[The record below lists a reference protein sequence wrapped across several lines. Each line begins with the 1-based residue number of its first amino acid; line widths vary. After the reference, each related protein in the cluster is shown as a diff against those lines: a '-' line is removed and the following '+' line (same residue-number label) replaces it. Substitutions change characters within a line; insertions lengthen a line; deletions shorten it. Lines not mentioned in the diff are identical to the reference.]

1 MGRKALKR
9 LRKKR
14 RTIKLRKAPAQASP
28 PVPPVDLVRFMM
40 ANNSASNNI
49 AQNNHEELL
58 MMRMASEKKNQEM
71 ESYKRQID
79 MELQKQKD
87 IISERARLDKEN
99 KNMLSELKKQI
110 ESDKFMEDATREN
123 NDVKNKLEL
132 QNVKHEH
139 KMNIQTQKNEV
150 TEQEIQRQKELNKK
164 QEENVKLKR
173 ELEIIKQ
180 KNNELN
186 NQIKNNDLYNNNL
199 QLKDEI
205 KRLKSENEAYDE
217 LIKTDEFVKSADNH
231 KKYILELEKQKFDS
245 ELKDQVYKKRRE
257 VLLNYANIPEISEEQ
272 WTAMQNKLKESI
284 QSSIVK
290 EMEFKKQQEEFN
302 KKEDETNHYK
312 ELLDQQT
319 KKMHEAEIEKVRAE
333 KKIEKMKNKSELAD
347 EMKEAIEYEATQRMD
362 IEEINKKTD
371 LAKKAMEVYQE
382 SLAVN
387 AQNKYIKDNG
397 LKNAKV
403 LAEMKQ
409 KIVETEYSNNAI
421 KEYSDLLD
429 QLQKAEA
436 TNSVAA
442 KMYNFT
448 DKFTDYRTSVPAAK
462 ILIEQMGYYNNS
474 FDKRRNLVDSLEA
487 RIAQN
492 PNVWSYMVKK
502 YNQLEDVRNH
512 YSFQTLPY
520 LTEIINNMDQTIN
533 EFKEN
538 NWALS

>member
-14 RTIKLRKAPAQASP
+14 RTIKLRKAPAQAS
-28 PVPPVDLVRFMM
+28 PPVDLVRFMM

-257 VLLNYANIPEISEEQ
+257 VLLNYANIPEISEKQ
-272 WTAMQNKLKESI
+272 WTEMQNKLKESI

-302 KKEDETNHYK
+302 KKEAETNHYK

-333 KKIEKMKNKSELAD
+333 KRLEKINNKSELAD

-382 SLAVN
+382 SLVVN

-397 LKNAKV
+397 LKNAKE

-436 TNSVAA
+436 ANSVTA

-448 DKFTDYRTSVPAAK
+448 DKFTDYRTGVPAAK
-462 ILIEQMGYYNNS
+462 ILIEQMGYYKNS

-492 PNVWSYMVKK
+492 PNVWSYMVK
-502 YNQLEDVRNH
+502 NHNELEDVRNH

-520 LTEIINNMDQTIN
+520 LTEIINNMDKTIN

>member
-14 RTIKLRKAPAQASP
+14 RTIKLRKAPAQAS
-28 PVPPVDLVRFMM
+28 PPVDLVRFMM

-257 VLLNYANIPEISEEQ
+257 VLLNYANIPEISEKQ
-272 WTAMQNKLKESI
+272 WTEMQNKLKQSI
-284 QSSIVK
+284 QSSIVQ

-302 KKEDETNHYK
+302 KKEAETNHYK

-333 KKIEKMKNKSELAD
+333 KRLEKINNKSELAD

-382 SLAVN
+382 SLVVN

-397 LKNAKV
+397 LKNAKE

-448 DKFTDYRTSVPAAK
+448 DKFTDYRTGVPAAK
-462 ILIEQMGYYNNS
+462 ILIEQMGYYKNS
-474 FDKRRNLVDSLEA
+474 FENRRKLVDSLEA

-520 LTEIINNMDQTIN
+520 LTEIINNMDKTIN

>member
-14 RTIKLRKAPAQASP
+14 RTIKLRKAPAQAS
-28 PVPPVDLVRFMM
+28 PPVDLVRFMM

-257 VLLNYANIPEISEEQ
+257 VLLNYANIPEISEKQ
-272 WTAMQNKLKESI
+272 WTEMQNKLKQSI
-284 QSSIVK
+284 QSSIVQ

-302 KKEDETNHYK
+302 KKEAETNHYK

-333 KKIEKMKNKSELAD
+333 KRLEKINNKSELAD

-382 SLAVN
+382 SLVVN

-397 LKNAKV
+397 LKNAKE

-448 DKFTDYRTSVPAAK
+448 DNFTDYRTGVPAAK
-462 ILIEQMGYYNNS
+462 ILIEQMGYYKNS
-474 FDKRRNLVDSLEA
+474 FENRRKLVDSLEA

-502 YNQLEDVRNH
+502 HNELEDVRNH

-520 LTEIINNMDQTIN
+520 LTEIINNMDKTIN

>member
-14 RTIKLRKAPAQASP
+14 RTIKLRKAPAQAS
-28 PVPPVDLVRFMM
+28 PPVDLVRFMM

-180 KNNELN
+180 KNSELN

-199 QLKDEI
+199 QLEDEI

-257 VLLNYANIPEISEEQ
+257 VLLNYANIPEISEKQ
-272 WTAMQNKLKESI
+272 WTEMQNKLKQSI
-284 QSSIVK
+284 QSSIVQ

-302 KKEDETNHYK
+302 KKEAETNHYK

-333 KKIEKMKNKSELAD
+333 KRLEKMNNKSVLAD
-347 EMKEAIEYEATQRMD
+347 EMKEALEYEATQRMD

-371 LAKKAMEVYQE
+371 LAKRAMEVYQE
-382 SLAVN
+382 SLVVN

-397 LKNAKV
+397 LKNAKE

-448 DKFTDYRTSVPAAK
+448 DNFTDYRTGVPAAK
-462 ILIEQMGYYNNS
+462 ILIEQMGYYKNS

-492 PNVWSYMVKK
+492 PNVWSYMVK
-502 YNQLEDVRNH
+502 NHNELEDVRNH

-520 LTEIINNMDQTIN
+520 LTEIINNMDKTIN

>member
-14 RTIKLRKAPAQASP
+14 RTIKLRKAPAQAS
-28 PVPPVDLVRFMM
+28 PPVDLVRFMM

-257 VLLNYANIPEISEEQ
+257 VLLNYANIPEISEKQ
-272 WTAMQNKLKESI
+272 WTEMQNKLKESI

-302 KKEDETNHYK
+302 KKEAETNHYK

-333 KKIEKMKNKSELAD
+333 KRLEKMNNKSELAD

-382 SLAVN
+382 SLVVN

-397 LKNAKV
+397 LKNAKE

-448 DKFTDYRTSVPAAK
+448 DKFTDYRTGVPAAK
-462 ILIEQMGYYNNS
+462 ILIEQMGYYKNS
-474 FDKRRNLVDSLEA
+474 FENRRNLVDSLEA

-502 YNQLEDVRNH
+502 HNELEDVRNH

-520 LTEIINNMDQTIN
+520 LTEIINNMDKTIN

>member
-180 KNNELN
+180 KNSELN

-257 VLLNYANIPEISEEQ
+257 VLLNYANIPEISEKQ
-272 WTAMQNKLKESI
+272 WTEMQNKLKESI

-302 KKEDETNHYK
+302 KKEAETNHYK

-333 KKIEKMKNKSELAD
+333 KRLEKINNKSELAD

-382 SLAVN
+382 SLVVN

-397 LKNAKV
+397 LKNAKE

-448 DKFTDYRTSVPAAK
+448 DNFTDYRTGVPAAK
-462 ILIEQMGYYNNS
+462 ILIEQMGYYKNS
-474 FDKRRNLVDSLEA
+474 FENRRKLVDSLEA

-502 YNQLEDVRNH
+502 HNELEDVRNH

-520 LTEIINNMDQTIN
+520 LTEIINNMDKTIN

>member
-14 RTIKLRKAPAQASP
+14 RTIKLRKAPAQAS
-28 PVPPVDLVRFMM
+28 PPVDLVRFMM

-199 QLKDEI
+199 QLEDEI

-257 VLLNYANIPEISEEQ
+257 VLLNYANIPEISEKQ
-272 WTAMQNKLKESI
+272 WTEMQNKLKQSI
-284 QSSIVK
+284 QSSIVQ

-302 KKEDETNHYK
+302 KKEAETNHYK

-333 KKIEKMKNKSELAD
+333 KRLEKINNKSELAD

-371 LAKKAMEVYQE
+371 LAKRAMEVYQE
-382 SLAVN
+382 SLVVN

-397 LKNAKV
+397 LKNAKE

-448 DKFTDYRTSVPAAK
+448 DNFTDYRTGVPAAK
-462 ILIEQMGYYNNS
+462 ILIEQMGYYKNS

-492 PNVWSYMVKK
+492 PNVWSYMVK
-502 YNQLEDVRNH
+502 NHNELEDVRNH

-520 LTEIINNMDQTIN
+520 LTEIINNMDKTIN

>member
-14 RTIKLRKAPAQASP
+14 RTIKLRKAPAQAS
-28 PVPPVDLVRFMM
+28 PPVDLVRFMM

-180 KNNELN
+180 KNSELN

-199 QLKDEI
+199 QLEDEI

-257 VLLNYANIPEISEEQ
+257 VLLNYANIPEISEKQ
-272 WTAMQNKLKESI
+272 WTEMQNKLKQSI

-302 KKEDETNHYK
+302 KKEAETNHYK
-312 ELLDQQT
+312 ELLEQQT

-333 KKIEKMKNKSELAD
+333 KRLEKINNKSALAD

-371 LAKKAMEVYQE
+371 LAKRAMEVYQE
-382 SLAVN
+382 SLVVN

-397 LKNAKV
+397 LKNAKE

-436 TNSVAA
+436 ANSVTA

-448 DKFTDYRTSVPAAK
+448 DKFTDYRTGVPAAK
-462 ILIEQMGYYNNS
+462 ILIEQMGYYKNS

-492 PNVWSYMVKK
+492 PNVWSYMVK
-502 YNQLEDVRNH
+502 NHNELEDVRNH

-520 LTEIINNMDQTIN
+520 LTEIINNMDKTIN

>member
-14 RTIKLRKAPAQASP
+14 RTIKLRKAPAQAS
-28 PVPPVDLVRFMM
+28 PPVDLVRFMM

-257 VLLNYANIPEISEEQ
+257 VLLNYANIPEISEKQ
-272 WTAMQNKLKESI
+272 WTEMQNKLKESI

-302 KKEDETNHYK
+302 KKEAETNHYK

-333 KKIEKMKNKSELAD
+333 KRLEKINNKSELAD

-382 SLAVN
+382 SLVVN

-397 LKNAKV
+397 LKNAKE

-448 DKFTDYRTSVPAAK
+448 DKFTDYRTGVPAAK
-462 ILIEQMGYYNNS
+462 ILIEQMGYYKNS

-492 PNVWSYMVKK
+492 PNVWSYMVK
-502 YNQLEDVRNH
+502 NHNELEDVRNH

-520 LTEIINNMDQTIN
+520 LTEIINNMDKTIN

>member
-14 RTIKLRKAPAQASP
+14 RTIKLRKAPAQAS
-28 PVPPVDLVRFMM
+28 PPVDLVRFMM

-180 KNNELN
+180 KNSELN

-199 QLKDEI
+199 QLEDEI

-257 VLLNYANIPEISEEQ
+257 VLLNYANIPEISEKQ
-272 WTAMQNKLKESI
+272 WTEMQNKLKESI

-302 KKEDETNHYK
+302 KKEAETNHYK

-333 KKIEKMKNKSELAD
+333 KRLEKINNKSELAD

-382 SLAVN
+382 SLVVN

-397 LKNAKV
+397 LKNAKE

-448 DKFTDYRTSVPAAK
+448 DNFTDYRTGVPAAK
-462 ILIEQMGYYNNS
+462 TLIEQMGYYKNS
-474 FDKRRNLVDSLEA
+474 FENKRKLVDSLEA

-492 PNVWSYMVKK
+492 PNVWSYMVK
-502 YNQLEDVRNH
+502 NHNELEDVRNH

-520 LTEIINNMDQTIN
+520 LTEIINNMDKTIN

>member
-14 RTIKLRKAPAQASP
+14 RTIKLRKAPAQAS
-28 PVPPVDLVRFMM
+28 PPVDLVRFMM

-257 VLLNYANIPEISEEQ
+257 VLLNYANIPEISEKQ

-302 KKEDETNHYK
+302 KKEAETNHYK

-371 LAKKAMEVYQE
+371 LAKRAMEVYQE
-382 SLAVN
+382 SLVVN

-397 LKNAKV
+397 LKNAKE

-436 TNSVAA
+436 ANSVTA

-492 PNVWSYMVKK
+492 PNVWSYMVK
-502 YNQLEDVRNH
+502 NHNELEDVRNH

-520 LTEIINNMDQTIN
+520 LTEIINNMDKTIN

>member
-14 RTIKLRKAPAQASP
+14 RTIKLRKAPAQAS
-28 PVPPVDLVRFMM
+28 PPVDLVRFMM

-180 KNNELN
+180 KNSELN

-257 VLLNYANIPEISEEQ
+257 VLLNYANIPEISEKQ
-272 WTAMQNKLKESI
+272 WTEMQNKLKQSI

-302 KKEDETNHYK
+302 KKEAETNHYK

-333 KKIEKMKNKSELAD
+333 KRLEKINNKSELAD

-382 SLAVN
+382 SLVVN

-397 LKNAKV
+397 LKNAKE

-448 DKFTDYRTSVPAAK
+448 DKFTDYRTGVPAAK
-462 ILIEQMGYYNNS
+462 ILIEQMGYYKNS

-492 PNVWSYMVKK
+492 PNVWSYMVK
-502 YNQLEDVRNH
+502 NHNELEDVRNH

-520 LTEIINNMDQTIN
+520 LTEIINNMDKTIN

>member
-14 RTIKLRKAPAQASP
+14 RTIKLRKAPAQAS
-28 PVPPVDLVRFMM
+28 PPVDLVRFMM

-180 KNNELN
+180 KNSELN

-199 QLKDEI
+199 QLEDEI

-257 VLLNYANIPEISEEQ
+257 VLLNYANIPEISEKQ
-272 WTAMQNKLKESI
+272 WTEMQNKLKQSI

-302 KKEDETNHYK
+302 KKEAETNHYK

-333 KKIEKMKNKSELAD
+333 KRLEKINNKSELAD

-382 SLAVN
+382 SLVVN

-397 LKNAKV
+397 LKNAKE

-448 DKFTDYRTSVPAAK
+448 DNFTDYRTGVPAAK
-462 ILIEQMGYYNNS
+462 ILIEQMGYYKNS
-474 FDKRRNLVDSLEA
+474 FENKRKLVDSLEA

-492 PNVWSYMVKK
+492 PNVWSYMVK
-502 YNQLEDVRNH
+502 NHNELEDVRNH

-533 EFKEN
+533 EFKAS
-538 NWALS
+538 NWPLS

>member
-14 RTIKLRKAPAQASP
+14 RTIKLRKAPAQAS
-28 PVPPVDLVRFMM
+28 PPVDLVRFMM

-199 QLKDEI
+199 QLEDEI

-257 VLLNYANIPEISEEQ
+257 VLLNYANIPEISEKQ
-272 WTAMQNKLKESI
+272 WTEMQNKLKESI

-302 KKEDETNHYK
+302 KKEAETNHYK

-333 KKIEKMKNKSELAD
+333 KRLEKINNKSALAD

-382 SLAVN
+382 SLVVN

-397 LKNAKV
+397 LKNAKE

-448 DKFTDYRTSVPAAK
+448 DNFTDYRTGVPAAK
-462 ILIEQMGYYNNS
+462 ILIEQMGYYKNS

-502 YNQLEDVRNH
+502 HNELEDVRNH

-520 LTEIINNMDQTIN
+520 LTEIINNMDKTIN

>member
-14 RTIKLRKAPAQASP
+14 RTIKLRKAPAQAS
-28 PVPPVDLVRFMM
+28 PPVDLVRFMM

-180 KNNELN
+180 KNSELN

-257 VLLNYANIPEISEEQ
+257 VLLNYANIPEISEKQ
-272 WTAMQNKLKESI
+272 WTEMQNKLKQSI
-284 QSSIVK
+284 QSSIVQ

-302 KKEDETNHYK
+302 KKEAETNHYK
-312 ELLDQQT
+312 ELLEQQT

-333 KKIEKMKNKSELAD
+333 KRLEKINNKSELAD

-382 SLAVN
+382 SLVVN

-397 LKNAKV
+397 LKNAKE

-448 DKFTDYRTSVPAAK
+448 DKFTDYRTGVPAAK
-462 ILIEQMGYYNNS
+462 ILIEQMGYYKNS

-492 PNVWSYMVKK
+492 PNVWSYMVK
-502 YNQLEDVRNH
+502 NHNELEDVRNH

-520 LTEIINNMDQTIN
+520 LTEIINNMDKTIN

>member
-14 RTIKLRKAPAQASP
+14 RTIKLRKAPAQAS
-28 PVPPVDLVRFMM
+28 PPVDLVRFMM

-180 KNNELN
+180 KNSELN

-257 VLLNYANIPEISEEQ
+257 VLLNYANIPEISEKQ
-272 WTAMQNKLKESI
+272 WTEMQNKLKESI

-302 KKEDETNHYK
+302 KKEAETNHYK

-333 KKIEKMKNKSELAD
+333 KRIEKMKNKSELAD

-382 SLAVN
+382 SLVVN

-397 LKNAKV
+397 LKNAKE

-436 TNSVAA
+436 ANSVAA

-448 DKFTDYRTSVPAAK
+448 DKFTDYRTGVPAAK
-462 ILIEQMGYYNNS
+462 ILIEQMGYYKNS
-474 FDKRRNLVDSLEA
+474 FENRRNLVDSLEA

-502 YNQLEDVRNH
+502 HNELEDVRNH

-520 LTEIINNMDQTIN
+520 LTEIINNMDKTIN

>member
-14 RTIKLRKAPAQASP
+14 RTIKLRKAPAQAS
-28 PVPPVDLVRFMM
+28 PPVDLVRFMM

-199 QLKDEI
+199 QLEDEI

-257 VLLNYANIPEISEEQ
+257 VLLNYANIPEISEKQ
-272 WTAMQNKLKESI
+272 WTEMQNKLKESI

-302 KKEDETNHYK
+302 KKEAETNHYK

-333 KKIEKMKNKSELAD
+333 KRLEKINNKSELAD

-382 SLAVN
+382 SLVVN

-397 LKNAKV
+397 LKNAKE

-436 TNSVAA
+436 ANSVAA

-502 YNQLEDVRNH
+502 HNELEDVRNH

-520 LTEIINNMDQTIN
+520 LTEIINNMDKTIN

>member
-14 RTIKLRKAPAQASP
+14 RTIKLRKAPAQAS
-28 PVPPVDLVRFMM
+28 PPVDLVRFMM

-180 KNNELN
+180 KNSELN

-199 QLKDEI
+199 QLEDEI

-257 VLLNYANIPEISEEQ
+257 VLLNYANIPEISEKQ
-272 WTAMQNKLKESI
+272 WTEMQNKLKESI

-302 KKEDETNHYK
+302 KKEAETNHYK

-333 KKIEKMKNKSELAD
+333 KRLEKMNNKSELAD

-382 SLAVN
+382 SLVVN

-397 LKNAKV
+397 LKNAKE

-462 ILIEQMGYYNNS
+462 ILIEQMGYYKNS

-492 PNVWSYMVKK
+492 PNVWSYMVK
-502 YNQLEDVRNH
+502 NHNELEDVRNH

-520 LTEIINNMDQTIN
+520 LTEIINNMDKTIN

>member
-14 RTIKLRKAPAQASP
+14 RTIKLRKAPAQAS
-28 PVPPVDLVRFMM
+28 PPVDLVRFMM

-199 QLKDEI
+199 QLEDEI

-257 VLLNYANIPEISEEQ
+257 VLLNYANIPEISEKQ

-302 KKEDETNHYK
+302 KKEAETNHYK

-333 KKIEKMKNKSELAD
+333 KRLEKINNKSELAD
-347 EMKEAIEYEATQRMD
+347 EMKEALEYEATQRMD

-382 SLAVN
+382 SLVVN

-397 LKNAKV
+397 LKNAKE

-448 DKFTDYRTSVPAAK
+448 DNFTDYRTGVPAAK
-462 ILIEQMGYYNNS
+462 ILIEQMGYYKNS
-474 FDKRRNLVDSLEA
+474 FENRRNLVDSLEA

-502 YNQLEDVRNH
+502 DNELEDVRNH

>member
-14 RTIKLRKAPAQASP
+14 RTIKLRKAPAQAS
-28 PVPPVDLVRFMM
+28 PPVDLVRFMM

-186 NQIKNNDLYNNNL
+186 NQIKKNDLYNNNL

-217 LIKTDEFVKSADNH
+217 LIETDEFVKSADNH

-257 VLLNYANIPEISEEQ
+257 VLLNYANIPEISEKQ
-272 WTAMQNKLKESI
+272 WTEMQNKLKESI

-302 KKEDETNHYK
+302 KKEAETNHYK

-333 KKIEKMKNKSELAD
+333 KRLEKINNKSELAD

-382 SLAVN
+382 SLVVN

-397 LKNAKV
+397 LKNAKE

-448 DKFTDYRTSVPAAK
+448 DNFTDYRTGVPAAK
-462 ILIEQMGYYNNS
+462 ILIEQMGYYKNS
-474 FDKRRNLVDSLEA
+474 FENRRKLVDSLEA

-492 PNVWSYMVKK
+492 PNVWSYMVK
-502 YNQLEDVRNH
+502 NHNELEDVRNH

-520 LTEIINNMDQTIN
+520 LTEIINNMDKTIN

>member
-14 RTIKLRKAPAQASP
+14 RTIKLRKAPAQAS
-28 PVPPVDLVRFMM
+28 PPVDLVRFMM

-180 KNNELN
+180 KNSELN

-257 VLLNYANIPEISEEQ
+257 VLLNYANIPEISEKQ
-272 WTAMQNKLKESI
+272 WTEMQNKLKESI
-284 QSSIVK
+284 QSSIVQ

-302 KKEDETNHYK
+302 KKEAETNHYK

-333 KKIEKMKNKSELAD
+333 KRLEKINNKSELAD

-382 SLAVN
+382 SLVVN

-397 LKNAKV
+397 LKNAKE

-448 DKFTDYRTSVPAAK
+448 DKFTDYRTGVPAAK
-462 ILIEQMGYYNNS
+462 ILIEQMGYYKNS
-474 FDKRRNLVDSLEA
+474 FENRRKLVDSLEA

-492 PNVWSYMVKK
+492 PNVWSYMVK
-502 YNQLEDVRNH
+502 NHNELEDVRNH

-520 LTEIINNMDQTIN
+520 LTEIINNMDKTIN

>member
-14 RTIKLRKAPAQASP
+14 RTIKLRKAPAQAS
-28 PVPPVDLVRFMM
+28 PPVDLVRFMM

-180 KNNELN
+180 KNSELN

-257 VLLNYANIPEISEEQ
+257 VLLNYANIPEISEKQ

-302 KKEDETNHYK
+302 KKEAETNHYK

-333 KKIEKMKNKSELAD
+333 KRLEKINNKSELAD

-382 SLAVN
+382 SLVVN

-397 LKNAKV
+397 LKNAKE

-448 DKFTDYRTSVPAAK
+448 DKFTDYRTGVPAAK
-462 ILIEQMGYYNNS
+462 ILIEQMGYYKNS

-502 YNQLEDVRNH
+502 HNELEDVRNH

-520 LTEIINNMDQTIN
+520 LTEIINNMDKTIN

>member
-14 RTIKLRKAPAQASP
+14 RTIKLRKAPAQAS
-28 PVPPVDLVRFMM
+28 PPVDLVRFMM

-257 VLLNYANIPEISEEQ
+257 VLLNYANIPEISEKQ
-272 WTAMQNKLKESI
+272 WTEMQNKLKESI

-302 KKEDETNHYK
+302 KKEAETNHYK

-333 KKIEKMKNKSELAD
+333 KRLEKINNKSELAD

-382 SLAVN
+382 SLVVN

-397 LKNAKV
+397 LKNAKE

-448 DKFTDYRTSVPAAK
+448 DKFTDYRTGVPAAK
-462 ILIEQMGYYNNS
+462 ILIEQMGYYKNS
-474 FDKRRNLVDSLEA
+474 FENKRKLVDSLEA

-502 YNQLEDVRNH
+502 YNELEDVRNH

>member
-14 RTIKLRKAPAQASP
+14 RTIKLRKAPAQAS
-28 PVPPVDLVRFMM
+28 PPVDLVRFMM

-180 KNNELN
+180 KNSELN

-199 QLKDEI
+199 QLEDEI

-217 LIKTDEFVKSADNH
+217 LIKTDEFVKSANNH

-257 VLLNYANIPEISEEQ
+257 VLLNYANIPEISEKQ
-272 WTAMQNKLKESI
+272 WTEMQNKLKESI
-284 QSSIVK
+284 QSSIVQ

-302 KKEDETNHYK
+302 KKEAETNHYK

-333 KKIEKMKNKSELAD
+333 KRLEKINNKSELAD

-382 SLAVN
+382 SLVVN

-397 LKNAKV
+397 LKNAKE

-448 DKFTDYRTSVPAAK
+448 DNFTDYRTGVPAAK
-462 ILIEQMGYYNNS
+462 ILIEQMGYYKNS

-520 LTEIINNMDQTIN
+520 LTEIINNMDKTIN

>member
-14 RTIKLRKAPAQASP
+14 RTIKLRKAPAQAS
-28 PVPPVDLVRFMM
+28 PPVDLVRFMM

-180 KNNELN
+180 KNSELN

-257 VLLNYANIPEISEEQ
+257 VLLNYANIPEISEKQ
-272 WTAMQNKLKESI
+272 WTAMQNKLKQSI

-302 KKEDETNHYK
+302 KKEAETNHYK

-333 KKIEKMKNKSELAD
+333 KRLEKINNKSELAD

-382 SLAVN
+382 SLVVN

-397 LKNAKV
+397 LKNAKE

-448 DKFTDYRTSVPAAK
+448 DNFTDYRTGVPAAK
-462 ILIEQMGYYNNS
+462 ILIEQMGYYKNS

-492 PNVWSYMVKK
+492 PNVWSYMVK
-502 YNQLEDVRNH
+502 NHNELEDVRNH

-520 LTEIINNMDQTIN
+520 LTEIINNMDKTIN

>member
-14 RTIKLRKAPAQASP
+14 RTIKLRKAPAQAS
-28 PVPPVDLVRFMM
+28 PPVDLVRFMM

-186 NQIKNNDLYNNNL
+186 NQIKKNDLYNNNL
-199 QLKDEI
+199 QLEDEI

-257 VLLNYANIPEISEEQ
+257 VLLNYANIPEISEKQ
-272 WTAMQNKLKESI
+272 WTEMQNKLKESM

-302 KKEDETNHYK
+302 KKEAETNHYK

-333 KKIEKMKNKSELAD
+333 KRLEKINNKSELAD

-371 LAKKAMEVYQE
+371 LAKRAMEVYQE
-382 SLAVN
+382 SLVVN

-397 LKNAKV
+397 LKNAKE

-448 DKFTDYRTSVPAAK
+448 DNFTDYRTGVPAAK

-492 PNVWSYMVKK
+492 PNVWSYMVK
-502 YNQLEDVRNH
+502 NHNELEDVRNH

>member
-14 RTIKLRKAPAQASP
+14 RTIKLRKAPAQAS
-28 PVPPVDLVRFMM
+28 PPVDLVRFMM

-257 VLLNYANIPEISEEQ
+257 VLLNYANIPEISEKQ
-272 WTAMQNKLKESI
+272 WTEMQNKLKQSI
-284 QSSIVK
+284 QSSIVQ

-302 KKEDETNHYK
+302 KKEAETNHYK

-382 SLAVN
+382 SLVVN

-397 LKNAKV
+397 LKNAKE

-448 DKFTDYRTSVPAAK
+448 DKFTDYRTGVPAAK
-462 ILIEQMGYYNNS
+462 ILIEQMGYYKNS
-474 FDKRRNLVDSLEA
+474 FENRRKLVDSLEA

-502 YNQLEDVRNH
+502 HNELEDVRNH

-520 LTEIINNMDQTIN
+520 LTEIINNMDKTIN

>member
-14 RTIKLRKAPAQASP
+14 RTIKLRKAPAQAS
-28 PVPPVDLVRFMM
+28 PPVDLVRFMM

-199 QLKDEI
+199 QLEDEI

-257 VLLNYANIPEISEEQ
+257 VLLNYANIPEISEKQ
-272 WTAMQNKLKESI
+272 WTEMQNKLKESI

-302 KKEDETNHYK
+302 KKEAETNHYK

-333 KKIEKMKNKSELAD
+333 KRLEKINNKSELAD

-382 SLAVN
+382 SLVVN

-397 LKNAKV
+397 LKNAKE

-448 DKFTDYRTSVPAAK
+448 DNFTDYRTGVPAAK
-462 ILIEQMGYYNNS
+462 ILIEQMGYYKNS
-474 FDKRRNLVDSLEA
+474 FENRRNLVDSLEA

-492 PNVWSYMVKK
+492 PNVWSYMVK
-502 YNQLEDVRNH
+502 NHNELEDVRNH

>member
-14 RTIKLRKAPAQASP
+14 RTIKLRKAPAQAS
-28 PVPPVDLVRFMM
+28 PPVDLVRFMM

-180 KNNELN
+180 KNSELN

-257 VLLNYANIPEISEEQ
+257 VLLNYANIPEISEKQ
-272 WTAMQNKLKESI
+272 WTEMQNKLKESI
-284 QSSIVK
+284 QSSIVQ

-302 KKEDETNHYK
+302 KKEAETNHYK

-333 KKIEKMKNKSELAD
+333 KRLEKINNKSELAD

-371 LAKKAMEVYQE
+371 LAKRAMEVYQE
-382 SLAVN
+382 SLVVN

-397 LKNAKV
+397 LKNAKE

-448 DKFTDYRTSVPAAK
+448 DNFTDYRTGVPAAK
-462 ILIEQMGYYNNS
+462 ILIEQMGYYKNS
-474 FDKRRNLVDSLEA
+474 FENRRNLVDSLEA

-502 YNQLEDVRNH
+502 HNELEDVRNH

-520 LTEIINNMDQTIN
+520 LTEIINNMDKTIN

>member
-14 RTIKLRKAPAQASP
+14 RTIKLRKAPAQAS
-28 PVPPVDLVRFMM
+28 PPVDLVRFMM

-180 KNNELN
+180 KNSELN

-257 VLLNYANIPEISEEQ
+257 VLLNYANIPEISEKQ
-272 WTAMQNKLKESI
+272 WTEMQNKLKQSI

-302 KKEDETNHYK
+302 KKEAETNHYK

-333 KKIEKMKNKSELAD
+333 KRLEKINNKSELAD

-382 SLAVN
+382 SLVVN

-397 LKNAKV
+397 LKNAKE

-436 TNSVAA
+436 ANSVAA

-448 DKFTDYRTSVPAAK
+448 DKFTDYRTGVPAAK
-462 ILIEQMGYYNNS
+462 ILIEQMGYYKNS
-474 FDKRRNLVDSLEA
+474 FENRRNLVDSLEA

-502 YNQLEDVRNH
+502 HNELEDVRNH

-520 LTEIINNMDQTIN
+520 LTEIINNMDKTIN

>member
-99 KNMLSELKKQI
+99 KNKLSELKKQI

-217 LIKTDEFVKSADNH
+217 LIETDEFVKSADNH

-257 VLLNYANIPEISEEQ
+257 VLLNYANIPEISEKQ
-272 WTAMQNKLKESI
+272 WTAMQNKLKQSI

-302 KKEDETNHYK
+302 KKEAETNHYK
-312 ELLDQQT
+312 ELLEQQT

-333 KKIEKMKNKSELAD
+333 KRLEKMNNKSVLAD
-347 EMKEAIEYEATQRMD
+347 EMKEALEYEATQRMD
-362 IEEINKKTD
+362 IDEINKKND

-382 SLAVN
+382 SLVVN

-397 LKNAKV
+397 LKNAKE

-448 DKFTDYRTSVPAAK
+448 DNFTDYRTGVPAAK
-462 ILIEQMGYYNNS
+462 ILIEQMGYYKNS
-474 FDKRRNLVDSLEA
+474 FENKRKLVDSLEA

-492 PNVWSYMVKK
+492 PNVWSYMVK
-502 YNQLEDVRNH
+502 NHNELEDVRNH

-533 EFKEN
+533 EFKAS
-538 NWALS
+538 NWPLS

>member
-14 RTIKLRKAPAQASP
+14 RTIKLRKAPAQAS
-28 PVPPVDLVRFMM
+28 PPVDLVRFMM

-180 KNNELN
+180 KNSELN

-257 VLLNYANIPEISEEQ
+257 VLLNYANIPEISEKQ
-272 WTAMQNKLKESI
+272 WTEMQNKLKQSI
-284 QSSIVK
+284 QSSIVQ

-302 KKEDETNHYK
+302 KKEAETNHYK

-333 KKIEKMKNKSELAD
+333 KRLEKINNKSELAD

-382 SLAVN
+382 SLVVN

-397 LKNAKV
+397 LKNAKE

-448 DKFTDYRTSVPAAK
+448 DKFTDYRTGVPAAK
-462 ILIEQMGYYNNS
+462 ILIEQMGYYKNS
-474 FDKRRNLVDSLEA
+474 FENRRKLVDSLEA

-502 YNQLEDVRNH
+502 YNELEDVRNH

>member
-14 RTIKLRKAPAQASP
+14 RTIKLRKAPAQAS
-28 PVPPVDLVRFMM
+28 PPVDLVRFMM

-199 QLKDEI
+199 QLEDEI

-257 VLLNYANIPEISEEQ
+257 VLLNYANIPEISEKQ

-302 KKEDETNHYK
+302 KKEAETNHYK

-333 KKIEKMKNKSELAD
+333 KRLEKINNKSELAD

-382 SLAVN
+382 SLVVN

-397 LKNAKV
+397 LKNAKE

-448 DKFTDYRTSVPAAK
+448 DNFTDYRTGVPAAK
-462 ILIEQMGYYNNS
+462 TLIEQMGYYKNS
-474 FDKRRNLVDSLEA
+474 FENRRNLVDSLEA

-492 PNVWSYMVKK
+492 PNVWSYMVK
-502 YNQLEDVRNH
+502 NHNELEDVRNH

>member
-14 RTIKLRKAPAQASP
+14 RTIKLRKAPAQAS
-28 PVPPVDLVRFMM
+28 PPVDLVRFMM

-257 VLLNYANIPEISEEQ
+257 VLLNYANIPEISEKQ
-272 WTAMQNKLKESI
+272 WTEMQNKLKESI

-302 KKEDETNHYK
+302 KKEAETNHYK

-333 KKIEKMKNKSELAD
+333 KRLEKINNKSELAD

-371 LAKKAMEVYQE
+371 LAKRAMEVYQE
-382 SLAVN
+382 SLVVN

-397 LKNAKV
+397 LKNAKE

-448 DKFTDYRTSVPAAK
+448 DNFTDYRTGVPAAK

>member
-14 RTIKLRKAPAQASP
+14 RTIKLRKAPAQAS
-28 PVPPVDLVRFMM
+28 PPVDLVRFMM

-180 KNNELN
+180 KNSELN

-257 VLLNYANIPEISEEQ
+257 VLLNYANIPEISEKQ
-272 WTAMQNKLKESI
+272 WTEMQNKLKESI

-302 KKEDETNHYK
+302 KKEAETNHYK

-371 LAKKAMEVYQE
+371 LAKRAMEVYQE
-382 SLAVN
+382 SLVVN

-397 LKNAKV
+397 LKNAKE

-448 DKFTDYRTSVPAAK
+448 DKFTDYRTGVPAAK

-492 PNVWSYMVKK
+492 PNVWSYMVK
-502 YNQLEDVRNH
+502 NHNELEDVRNH

-520 LTEIINNMDQTIN
+520 LTEIINNMDKTIN

>member
-14 RTIKLRKAPAQASP
+14 RTIKLRKAPAQAS
-28 PVPPVDLVRFMM
+28 PPVDLVRFMM

-180 KNNELN
+180 KNSELN

-199 QLKDEI
+199 QLEDEI

-257 VLLNYANIPEISEEQ
+257 VLLNYANIPEISEKQ
-272 WTAMQNKLKESI
+272 WTEMQNKLKESI

-302 KKEDETNHYK
+302 KKEAETNHYK

-333 KKIEKMKNKSELAD
+333 KRLEKINNKSELAD

-382 SLAVN
+382 SLVVN

-397 LKNAKV
+397 LKNAKE

-436 TNSVAA
+436 ANSVAA

-448 DKFTDYRTSVPAAK
+448 DKFTDYRTGVPAAK
-462 ILIEQMGYYNNS
+462 ILIEQMGYYKNS
-474 FDKRRNLVDSLEA
+474 FENRRNLVDSLEA

>member
-180 KNNELN
+180 KNSELN

-257 VLLNYANIPEISEEQ
+257 VLLNYANIPEISEKQ

-284 QSSIVK
+284 QSSIVQ

-302 KKEDETNHYK
+302 KKEAETNHYK

-333 KKIEKMKNKSELAD
+333 KRLEKINNKSELAD

-382 SLAVN
+382 SLVVN

-397 LKNAKV
+397 LKNAKE

-448 DKFTDYRTSVPAAK
+448 DKFTDYRTGVPAAK
-462 ILIEQMGYYNNS
+462 ILIEQMGYYKNS
-474 FDKRRNLVDSLEA
+474 FENRRNLVDSLEA

-502 YNQLEDVRNH
+502 HNELEDVRNH

-520 LTEIINNMDQTIN
+520 LTEIINNMDKTIN

>member
-14 RTIKLRKAPAQASP
+14 RTIKLRKAPAQAS
-28 PVPPVDLVRFMM
+28 PPVDLVRFMM

-180 KNNELN
+180 KNSELN

-257 VLLNYANIPEISEEQ
+257 VLLNYANIPEISEKQ
-272 WTAMQNKLKESI
+272 WTEMQNKLKESI

-302 KKEDETNHYK
+302 KKEAETNHYK

-371 LAKKAMEVYQE
+371 LAKRAMEVYQE
-382 SLAVN
+382 SLVVN

-397 LKNAKV
+397 LKNAKE

-448 DKFTDYRTSVPAAK
+448 DNFTDYRTGVPAAK
-462 ILIEQMGYYNNS
+462 ILIEQMGYYKNS

-492 PNVWSYMVKK
+492 PNVWSYMVK
-502 YNQLEDVRNH
+502 NHNELEDVRNH

-520 LTEIINNMDQTIN
+520 LTEIINNMDKTIN

>member
-14 RTIKLRKAPAQASP
+14 RTIKLRKAPAQAS
-28 PVPPVDLVRFMM
+28 PPVDLVRFMM

-257 VLLNYANIPEISEEQ
+257 VLLNYANIPEITEEQ
-272 WTAMQNKLKESI
+272 WTSMQNKLKESI

-302 KKEDETNHYK
+302 KKEAETNHYK

-333 KKIEKMKNKSELAD
+333 KRLEKINNKSELAD

-382 SLAVN
+382 SLVVN

-397 LKNAKV
+397 LKNAKE

-436 TNSVAA
+436 ANSVAA

-448 DKFTDYRTSVPAAK
+448 DKFTDYRTGVPAAK

-502 YNQLEDVRNH
+502 HNELEDVRNH

-520 LTEIINNMDQTIN
+520 LTEIINNMDKTIN

>member
-14 RTIKLRKAPAQASP
+14 RTIKLRKAPAQAS
-28 PVPPVDLVRFMM
+28 PPVDLVRFMM

-257 VLLNYANIPEISEEQ
+257 VLLNYANIPEISEKQ
-272 WTAMQNKLKESI
+272 WTEMQNKLKESI

-302 KKEDETNHYK
+302 KKEAETNHYK

-333 KKIEKMKNKSELAD
+333 KRLEKINNKSALAD

-382 SLAVN
+382 SLVVN

-397 LKNAKV
+397 LKNAKE

-436 TNSVAA
+436 ANSVAA

-462 ILIEQMGYYNNS
+462 ILIEQMGYYKNS

-502 YNQLEDVRNH
+502 YNKLEDVRNH

-520 LTEIINNMDQTIN
+520 LTEIINNMDKTIN